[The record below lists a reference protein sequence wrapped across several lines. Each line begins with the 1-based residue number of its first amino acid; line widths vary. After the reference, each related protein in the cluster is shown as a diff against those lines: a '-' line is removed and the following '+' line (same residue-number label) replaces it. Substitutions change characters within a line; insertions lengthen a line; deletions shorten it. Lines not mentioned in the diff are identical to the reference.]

1 LQDLVQDD
9 AVEEAAQTEPQQ
21 DPRRDR
27 KACSL
32 EPVQTGHSSSRATGS
47 DPVDRFSHLLR
58 NGVMDHVACSWDDP
72 QLCVVQR
79 VRQPERLVFGINDAV
94 GHRQL

>member
-1 LQDLVQDD
+1 LDEVKPLQDLVQDD

-47 DPVDRFSHLLR
+47 DSVDRLSHLER
-58 NGVMDHVACSWDDP
+58 IGVMDHVACLPNDP
-72 QLCVVQR
+72 QFRIVQL
-79 VRQPERLVFGINDAV
+79 VRQPD
-94 GHRQL
+94 